1 MLQSAGQ
8 MHTRH
13 QAMEL
18 RELSIGASCPGK
30 DFVFKFKDW
39 FYSTLVWAIPPPQF
53 VVMVTPEDMK
63 ANAEYFKMAD
73 HVCRVPGG
81 ANNNNYANVELILDI
96 AKR

>member
-1 MLQSAGQ
+1 MQRGLTS
-8 MHTRH
+8 
-13 QAMEL
+13 L
-18 RELSIGASCPGK
+18 
-30 DFVFKFKDW
+30 
-39 FYSTLVWAIPPPQF
+39 PQF

>member
-8 MHTRH
+8 MHPGYKT
-13 QAMEL
+13 MEL
-18 RELSIGASCPGK
+18 RELPIRAGRAGK
-30 DFVFKFKDW
+30 DF
-39 FYSTLVWAIPPPQF
+39 TLQQNLSRTIPSPQF

>member
-1 MLQSAGQ
+1 MTFCICGVQN
-8 MHTRH
+8 
-13 QAMEL
+13 
-18 RELSIGASCPGK
+18 
-30 DFVFKFKDW
+30 
-39 FYSTLVWAIPPPQF
+39 PPQF

-73 HVCRVPGG
+73 HVCRSLLKPFIFTVVCLSFVSRVKVVGDGMPRVPGG